1 MTLSKDWLRKMA
13 DSAVFQRGEDIY
25 RSQPIKVNKDGDVY
39 IAKVWGTA
47 RYEVVV
53 NLKDEEP
60 ECSCTCPYDYG
71 NICKHIVA
79 VGLAIIDNKVHTKNI
94 IPDFIE
100 EVEIIETPEPDF
112 YRTVFLEAPISQQNA
127 FLRQLFDKNAA
138 LREQFLHFIKSDKK
152 SLQKDDILKIRD
164 IVHQK
169 LNTLDVKYHYDEYDY
184 EGNGMYDSGL
194 AAIEEVVTPY
204 FKNANAKLQQGNL
217 TGSVAVLAGIYEACH
232 NLEAPLLASEY
243 EWDIFGDFESDVMAI
258 FIGQLEELSSH
269 LPNIII
275 DSNNIKKAINI
286 IFDRI
291 YYYTEDPAS
300 RSHPMVYDLKE
311 WEPLLLQ
318 LLIDRQIAKD
328 LYNMLQEEELID
340 DSTANIILKIAELTD
355 DEALWLKTAEANA
368 PHDPKIALQLLN
380 KYYEGINMDAFYKIA
395 TAVYDT
401 HQSVISSYLAD
412 IITPE
417 RDRPFYIK
425 VMQHHTR
432 RYQSIEHY
440 KRLREVMNLAEKE
453 RFIHS
458 LRNDWQPNF
467 YIQVLELEQD
477 WDTLLKTA
485 KVNIQSMNYLL
496 YLKAVAAARPQ
507 ECWALTTE
515 RIQTLLAAGTRGREW
530 YRTFAD
536 ELHTLGSVSPDWMQ
550 QARAFGVSVL
560 SAYAR
565 LNALKEEFRRVGL
578 G

>member
-1 MTLSKDWLRKMA
+1 MAFNKNWLRTMA
-13 DSAVFQRGEDIY
+13 ESAVFQRGEDIY
-25 RSQPIKVNKDGDVY
+25 RAQPIKVNKDGAIY
-39 IAKVWGTA
+39 TAKVWGTA
-47 RYEVVV
+47 RYEVVI
-53 NLKDEEP
+53 NLEEEEP
-60 ECSCTCPYDYG
+60 ICSCTCPYDYG
-71 NICKHIVA
+71 DICKHIVA
-79 VGLAIIDNKVHTKNI
+79 VGLAIIDNKVHTNNRT
-94 IPDFIE
+94 PDFIE
-100 EVEIIETPEPDF
+100 DAEIEETPEPDF
-112 YRTVFLEAPISQQNA
+112 YRTVFLEAKLSTQAA
-127 FLRQLFDKNAA
+127 FLKQLFEKNTAI
-138 LREQFLHFIKSDKK
+138 REQFLHFIKADKPAF
-152 SLQKDDILKIRD
+152 QKDDILKIRD
-164 IVHQK
+164 IIHQK
-169 LNTLDVKYHYDEYDY
+169 LNTLEVEYDYNEYDY

-204 FKNANAKLQQGNL
+204 FKNADTKLHQGNL
-217 TGSVAVLAGIYEACH
+217 TGAVAVLAGVYEACH
-232 NLEAPLLASEY
+232 NLEAPLLADEY
-243 EWDIFGDFESDVMAI
+243 EWEMFSDFESDVMGI
-258 FIGQLEELSSH
+258 FIGQLQELSNH

-275 DSNNIKKAINI
+275 DPINLTKAINI
-286 IFDRI
+286 IFERI
-291 YYYTEDPAS
+291 NYYTEDPAS

-318 LLIDRQIAKD
+318 LLIDKQIAKD

-340 DSTANIILKIAELTD
+340 DSTANIVLKIAELTG

-380 KYYEGINMDAFYKIA
+380 KYYEAINMDAFYKIA

-401 HQSVISSYLAD
+401 HQNIISSYLAD
-412 IITPE
+412 IIMPE
-417 RDRPFYIK
+417 RDRPFYMK

-432 RYQSIEHY
+432 LYKSIEHY
-440 KRLREVMNLAEKE
+440 KRLREVMNPAEKE

-467 YIQVLELEQD
+467 YIQVLEVEQD

-485 KVNIQSMNYLL
+485 KANIQSMNYLL
-496 YLKAVAAARPQ
+496 YLKAVVAARPQ

-565 LNALKEEFRRVGL
+565 LNAMKEEFRRVGV